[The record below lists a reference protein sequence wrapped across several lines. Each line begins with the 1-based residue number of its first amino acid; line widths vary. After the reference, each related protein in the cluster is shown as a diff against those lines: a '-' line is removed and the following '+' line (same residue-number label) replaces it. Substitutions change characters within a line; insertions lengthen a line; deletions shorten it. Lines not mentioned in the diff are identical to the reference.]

1 MSFNF
6 VEARS
11 LIMGIKGSGVMAPVL
26 RQAWNPTMCCVPWAV
41 ATNWHATAFDLT
53 IGRWTTEE
61 IDYAVAT
68 IKENVAKL
76 RDLCLFGKCSRVGG
90 DLYHPVGDGKR
101 GIQALNQSPYSR

>member
-1 MSFNF
+1 
-6 VEARS
+6 
-11 LIMGIKGSGVMAPVL
+11 
-26 RQAWNPTMCCVPWAV
+26 MCCVPWAA
-41 ATNWHATAFDLT
+41 ATNWRNSLRMT

-76 RDLCLFGKCSRVGG
+76 RDLPLWEMFKMVVTCTIQWA
-90 DLYHPVGDGKR
+90 GKR